1 MAASAAGTSVRVSAA
16 MTSRAPEKALRRAAT
31 ASPSMTSMTGVL
43 PGPPP
48 VFNPFGATTL
58 DCPRSIMRILNG
70 RTSTPSL
77 FYRHAH
83 GVCRTAAQRRAGM
96 NRHTSFGSPYLLG
109 FEHLERLLERTARTA
124 GDSYPPY
131 NIEELED
138 GGIRI
143 TLAVAGFSKEEL
155 NVTEEDRQLVVRGRQ
170 AEPNG
175 KTFLHRGI
183 AARQFL
189 RSFVLADGIEV
200 GAAALENGLLKIDL
214 ARKQVQQSVRVVE
227 IKTGGLP

>member
-1 MAASAAGTSVRVSAA
+1 MN
-16 MTSRAPEKALRRAAT
+16 
-31 ASPSMTSMTGVL
+31 TGS
-43 PGPPP
+43 
-48 VFNPFGATTL
+48 
-58 DCPRSIMRILNG
+58 D
-70 RTSTPSL
+70 TPLL
-77 FYRHAH
+77 FYRQPIM
-83 GVCRTAAQRRAGM
+83 GAGQPLKGGLDM
-96 NRHTSFGSPYLLG
+96 NRQTIFGSPYLLG

-143 TLAVAGFSKEEL
+143 TLAVAGFSNEEL
-155 NVTEEDRQLVVRGRQ
+155 SVTEEDRQLVVRGRQ
-170 AEPNG
+170 AEASD

-200 GAAALENGLLKIDL
+200 TAAALANGLLKIDL
-214 ARKQVQQSVRVVE
+214 ARKQVQPSVRVID
-227 IKTGGLP
+227 IKTGG

>member
-1 MAASAAGTSVRVSAA
+1 
-16 MTSRAPEKALRRAAT
+16 
-31 ASPSMTSMTGVL
+31 MTGAGQPL
-43 PGPPP
+43 KG
-48 VFNPFGATTL
+48 GL
-58 DCPRSIMRILNG
+58 D
-70 RTSTPSL
+70 
-77 FYRHAH
+77 
-83 GVCRTAAQRRAGM
+83 M
-96 NRHTSFGSPYLLG
+96 NRHTTFGSPYLLG
-109 FEHLERLLERTARTA
+109 FERLERLLEHTARTA

-155 NVTEEDRQLVVRGRQ
+155 SVTEEDRQLVVRGRQ
-170 AEPNG
+170 AEANG

-200 GAAALENGLLKIDL
+200 TAAALENGLLKIDL
-214 ARKQVQQSVRVVE
+214 ARKQVQPSVRVVE
-227 IKTGGLP
+227 IKTGGLS